1 MKILLISMPDTADF
15 IDNAIRLPNLS
26 LVSLA
31 GNLPGHEVTVLD
43 LVLYKPHVKKI
54 LKDTLNSFQPE
65 IVGMSAMTFQFETLL
80 RVASFIREI
89 NPSIKIV
96 AGGYHATLMAEEE
109 TSSGGSHGIDFF
121 VRNDHFGSLKVGPRI
136 ELFNTKMIFVH
147 AEQYDCARELISD
160 FLETIQRE
168 KINFQGKY
176 STIDKVRMLIETIL
190 FAWIMP
196 GRVKKRRT

>member
-1 MKILLISMPDTADF
+1 MIELYSPRNEAELAIIKSLL
-15 IDNAIRLPNLS
+15 N
-26 LVSLA
+26 
-31 GNLPGHEVTVLD
+31 GE
-43 LVLYKPHVKKI
+43 
-54 LKDTLNSFQPE
+54 
-65 IVGMSAMTFQFETLL
+65 
-80 RVASFIREI
+80 
-89 NPSIKIV
+89 
-96 AGGYHATLMAEEE
+96 
-109 TSSGGSHGIDFF
+109 GIDFF